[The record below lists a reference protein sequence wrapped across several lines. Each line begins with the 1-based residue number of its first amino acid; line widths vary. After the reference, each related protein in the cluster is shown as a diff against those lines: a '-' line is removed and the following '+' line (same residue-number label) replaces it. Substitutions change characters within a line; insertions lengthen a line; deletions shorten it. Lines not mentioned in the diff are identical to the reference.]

1 MKKPASEMSRRE
13 LLKALA
19 IGGGAVAAATV
30 TGSAA
35 AAAPSEAAQEVKSDR
50 YRETEHI
57 RNYYATLRN

>member
-30 TGSAA
+30 AGSV
-35 AAAPSEAAQEVKSDR
+35 AAAPAEATPEQQSDK

>member
-30 TGSAA
+30 AGSAT
-35 AAAPSEAAQEVKSDR
+35 AAAPTEAASEEQSDK

>member
-1 MKKPASEMSRRE
+1 MKKQASEMSRRE

-30 TGSAA
+30 AGSAA
-35 AAAPSEAAQEVKSDR
+35 AAPAEAAPEQQSDK